1 MAGTANR
8 LDRSLLYG
16 APAFSGLSGAELDD
30 VLGSAVARR
39 YAKGATVFE
48 QGAAAGYFFVLI
60 DGRLKVVQFTAA
72 GDQIVVRFVNP
83 GELFGIAAAIGRDDY
98 PATALAAVESV
109 ALAWEMAAWPALVA
123 RHPAIARNALRTV
136 GERLQ
141 ESHTR
146 IREMATERIE
156 RRVAHALLRLAQQ
169 AGRRTD
175 AGVAIGFPITRQ
187 DIAEMTATTLHT
199 VSRIMSSWEQDGIV
213 EGGRQRVVIRDPHAL
228 VRIAE
233 DLAR

>member
-1 MAGTANR
+1 MVGTANR
-8 LDRSLLYG
+8 LDRSLLYD
-16 APAFSGLSGAELDD
+16 APAFSGLSGTELDD
-30 VLGSAVARR
+30 VLGGAVARR
-39 YAKGATVFE
+39 YVKGATVFE
-48 QGAAAGYFFVLI
+48 QGAAAGHFFVLI
-60 DGRLKVVQFTAA
+60 DGRLKVVQLTTA

-98 PATALAAVESV
+98 PATALATVESV
-109 ALAWEMAAWPALVA
+109 ALAWEMQAWPALVA
-123 RHPAIARNALRTV
+123 RYPAIARNALRTV

-169 AGRRTD
+169 AGQRTD